1 MLTSIRTIKITVPE
15 VISTKIGLQGKF
27 RFSVFFEDFYRVPLS
42 KFSKNRK
49 FFCSPIYVEMSSGI
63 GILIVLM
70 LPNDAA
76 LYDLSKFFVVFFHLL
91 ATDYEWLIHYLT
103 YTKS

>member
-1 MLTSIRTIKITVPE
+1 MSGKEMENTTKNFEKSYTATMLRSIRTIKITVPE

-76 LYDLSKFFVVFFHLL
+76 LYDL
-91 ATDYEWLIHYLT
+91 
-103 YTKS
+103 